1 MSILLDLFSSA
12 SAETVEGLTGESPIV
27 SMDGEIS
34 GVSDIPTPITSTK
47 VTASDGADGEMIIYM
62 PINIAT
68 ALADAMLGGDGE
80 ASDSIDDDGLDSTKE
95 IVSQVIGSINTAM
108 SSQNDIPVVKFE
120 VTDISVVNSEDEF
133 DDSMSTIF
141 DFDYSNGNIEGHIYM
156 AVEDSLVDIFNSDGE
171 EEDFGDGGLDED
183 EEENLSF
190 DGSDGNSFDG
200 GMSDFGDDSN
210 MNLILDVKLPIKVR
224 IGSKKMLLK
233 DVINMDIG
241 AVIELDRLVNDP
253 LDLLVEDTVIGQG
266 EVVIVDGNFGI
277 QISKIL
283 TQSER
288 IARLRD

>member
-1 MSILLDLFSSA
+1 
-12 SAETVEGLTGESPIV
+12 V
-27 SMDGEIS
+27 SNIA
-34 GVSDIPTPITSTK
+34 V
-47 VTASDGADGEMIIYM
+47 ANDGAE
-62 PINIAT
+62 
-68 ALADAMLGGDGE
+68 
-80 ASDSIDDDGLDSTKE
+80 LDVTK
-95 IVSQVIGSINTAM
+95 AKAY
-108 SSQNDIPVVKFE
+108 DFE
-120 VTDISVVNSEDEF
+120 
-133 DDSMSTIF
+133 
-141 DFDYSNGNIEGHIYM
+141 YSNGAVEGHIYI
-156 AVEDSLVDIFNSDGE
+156 AIDDSLVDTFESDGDE
-171 EEDFGDGGLDED
+171 DDGGDDFDSDFGGDDGDMSFGGDDE
-183 EEENLSF
+183 F
-190 DGSDGNSFDG
+190 G
-200 GMSDFGDDSN
+200 GEVSDFGDDSN